1 MRGEKMRSILLIG
14 MIVMA
19 GVTVPIASADIYFW
33 TDENGVKNFTN
44 YSPPEKAEVFM
55 ETSEA
60 DEDTALPEAETDRD
74 GDADRALESGQL
86 QAAAE
91 EIEAL
96 REQVGE
102 LSHNLKNL
110 EALIEAS
117 PSEADDVA
125 SETEEA
131 AATVRFGSGYV
142 YWPYPYGYPPYGYKR
157 HRKLGPRH
165 GYGRPGYKEQVN
177 HPTGFKSHALGR
189 QPSQSGHGYL
199 GPRPGY
205 RSSRKGAYR
214 AGSGRQHYTHGRQ
227 PGFAGGNGRR

>member
-1 MRGEKMRSILLIG
+1 MSGVKMRSILLIG

-55 ETSEA
+55 ETSAA

-74 GDADRALESGQL
+74 GNADRALESGQL

-102 LSHNLKNL
+102 LKDQLAAL
-110 EALIEAS
+110 PEAPSFESGGAATEAEEAS
-117 PSEADDVA
+117 N
-125 SETEEA
+125 
-131 AATVRFGSGYV
+131 TVRYGSGYV

-157 HRKLGPRH
+157 HHKLGPRH
-165 GYGRPGYKEQVN
+165 GYGRPGYKEQFN
-177 HPTGFKSHALGR
+177 QSNGFKSYAYGR
-189 QPSQSGHGYL
+189 QPSQSGHGSL

-214 AGSGRQHYTHGRQ
+214 TGSGPQQYTLGRQ
-227 PGFAGGNGRR
+227 PGFAGGKSRR

>member
-60 DEDTALPEAETDRD
+60 DEDMALPEAETDQA
-74 GDADRALESGQL
+74 GDADRALESRQL

-117 PSEADDVA
+117 PSEGDDVA

-142 YWPYPYGYPPYGYKR
+142 YWPYPYGYPPYGYKG

-165 GYGRPGYKEQVN
+165 GYGRPGYKEQFN
-177 HPTGFKSHALGR
+177 HPTGFKSHVYGR
-189 QPSQSGHGYL
+189 QPSQSGHGSL

-214 AGSGRQHYTHGRQ
+214 TGSGPRHYTLGRQ
-227 PGFAGGNGRR
+227 PGFAGGNSRR

>member
-1 MRGEKMRSILLIG
+1 MRSILLIG
-14 MIVMA
+14 MIVIA

-60 DEDTALPEAETDRD
+60 DEDTALPEAETDRA

-102 LSHNLKNL
+102 LKDRL
-110 EALIEAS
+110 EALPEAPQFESGGAAATEAEEAS
-117 PSEADDVA
+117 N
-125 SETEEA
+125 
-131 AATVRFGSGYV
+131 TVRFGSGYV
-142 YWPYPYGYPPYGYKR
+142 YWPYPYGYPPYGYKG
-157 HRKLGPRH
+157 HRKPGPRH
-165 GYGRPGYKEQVN
+165 GYGRPGYKEQFN
-177 HPTGFKSHALGR
+177 HPTGFKSHVYGR
-189 QPSQSGHGYL
+189 QPSQSGHGSL

-214 AGSGRQHYTHGRQ
+214 TGSGPQHYTLGRQ
-227 PGFAGGNGRR
+227 PGVAGGNSRR

>member
-1 MRGEKMRSILLIG
+1 

-60 DEDTALPEAETDRD
+60 DEDTALPEAETDQA
-74 GDADRALESGQL
+74 GGADRALESEKL

-102 LSHNLKNL
+102 LKDRL
-110 EALIEAS
+110 EELPEAPSFESGGAATEAGEAS
-117 PSEADDVA
+117 N
-125 SETEEA
+125 
-131 AATVRFGSGYV
+131 TVRFWSGYV

-157 HRKLGPRH
+157 HRKPGPRH

-177 HPTGFKSHALGR
+177 PPTGFKSHALGR
-189 QPSQSGHGYL
+189 QPSQPGHGSL

-214 AGSGRQHYTHGRQ
+214 TGSGRQHYTLGRQ
-227 PGFAGGNGRR
+227 PGFAGGNSRR

>member
-1 MRGEKMRSILLIG
+1 

-60 DEDTALPEAETDRD
+60 DEDTALPEAETDRA

-102 LSHNLKNL
+102 LKDRLAAL
-110 EALIEAS
+110 PEAPSFESGGAATEAEEAS
-117 PSEADDVA
+117 N
-125 SETEEA
+125 
-131 AATVRFGSGYV
+131 TVRFGSGYV

-165 GYGRPGYKEQVN
+165 GYGRPGYKEQFN

-189 QPSQSGHGYL
+189 QPSQSGHGSL

-214 AGSGRQHYTHGRQ
+214 TGSGPQHYTLGRQ